1 VTKED
6 PPGAGPVS
14 SLRALGATLAGL
26 VGTRAELALVE
37 LREMGERRKQ
47 ELVLAAVGSVF
58 LALGLLLVALFVVV
72 LFWDSYRLA
81 AIGGVTVLY
90 LAIGVGSILKLRA
103 KQAAS
108 PQPFEA
114 TLRELSLDRDLLQP
128 RDE

>member
-1 VTKED
+1 
-6 PPGAGPVS
+6 
-14 SLRALGATLAGL
+14 L